1 MFLLSSLLGVFY
13 CKTRRFFVLLLI
25 LIAVTIIY
33 GDFIVSVKMYK
44 EISQ

>member
-1 MFLLSSLLGVFY
+1 MFLLSSLLGVFIA
-13 CKTRRFFVLLLI
+13 KQEGFFVLLLM
-25 LIAVTIIY
+25 LIAVTIKY